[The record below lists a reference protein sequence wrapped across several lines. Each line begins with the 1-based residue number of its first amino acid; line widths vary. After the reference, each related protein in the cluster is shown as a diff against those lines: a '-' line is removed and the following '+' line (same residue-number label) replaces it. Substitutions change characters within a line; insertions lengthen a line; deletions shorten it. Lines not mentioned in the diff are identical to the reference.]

1 MDFMQEA
8 IYQAQIA
15 GRRGEVPI
23 GCVIVKDGK
32 IVAKGYNQ
40 RERKRNCLWHA
51 EVVALNRACRKLKS
65 WRLNDCE
72 MYVTLEPCQM
82 CSGAIVQSRMKRVVI
97 GCMNPK
103 AGCAGSILNVLQVEA
118 FNHQVEIETGVL
130 EEECSDLMKQFFKE
144 LRAKKQS
151 ERADK
156 GSSEVQ

>member
-8 IYQAQIA
+8 IQQAQIA

-82 CSGAIVQSRMKRVVI
+82 CMGAI
-97 GCMNPK
+97 
-103 AGCAGSILNVLQVEA
+103 LNARLKKVY
-118 FNHQVEIETGVL
+118 FGVKSTTNL
-130 EEECSDLMKQFFKE
+130 NWQTPCEFLP
-144 LRAKKQS
+144 
-151 ERADK
+151 
-156 GSSEVQ
+156 SSEAQNILVAFFQDKR